1 MFQVKEW
8 DGKIVE
14 LVVDGVDTY
23 ASVLVNNVTVLNV
36 NNAFRTYKVRIDQ
49 ILKHQV
55 NILQIKIFP
64 HNLFEE
70 KPLPPHPL
78 PFSSAY
84 TRRPDSNFLSLKFPE
99 IRTLGINSPIYLHIY
114 DEAKI
119 ETAWIRNKIVNQ
131 DLAILNVAVQLSMIK
146 NAEDIFDDM
155 LEEQLW

>member
-1 MFQVKEW
+1 M
-8 DGKIVE
+8 
-14 LVVDGVDTY
+14 
-23 ASVLVNNVTVLNV
+23 
-36 NNAFRTYKVRIDQ
+36 
-49 ILKHQV
+49 
-55 NILQIKIFP
+55 
-64 HNLFEE
+64 
-70 KPLPPHPL
+70 PPHPL

-155 LEEQLW
+155 LEE